1 MSPFR
6 SLKNNITNSFSS
18 VRAVEGLEPGNDLT
32 FRNHSANETW
42 TYGGRRYYAFTE
54 DGYFDVKISG
64 KADILLIGGGGSGA
78 TGATNAPGTSTDCGG
93 GGGAGAFVE
102 YSDVT
107 FPTGIYYV
115 IVGDGGT
122 AQYFR
127 SNGNVAGSDGNP
139 TKLTGPS
146 EFSSPT
152 PSHHPAANII
162 QAPGGGGGG
171 FYRSNPPF
179 SSISGRP
186 GGSGGGAAVGA
197 LFGPGSVSN
206 GWGYPGGVAQA
217 GGDWGGSGGGGG
229 AGGPAG
235 FDAFYVT
242 TGINPTNTPGPSS
255 FYWRIDEDQGTVG
268 GGGRSAFGGDLGI
281 PTDYGTPG
289 PDGGRYFAGG
299 GPGASDDALASPLSP
314 TDWKSPGGGVALQPN
329 AALGGM
335 ISPRSGQKNT
345 GAGGAGGVFN
355 YNGGKGGSGIMI
367 IRFEYY

>member
-54 DGYFDVKISG
+54 DGYFDVKVSG
-64 KADILLIGGGGSGA
+64 KADILLIGGGGSGG
-78 TGATNAPGTSTDCGG
+78 TGATNLPGTTQDCGG

-115 IVGDGGT
+115 IVGDGGVAT
-122 AQYFR
+122 YYR
-127 SNGNVAGSDGNP
+127 IDTVAGSNGNP

-171 FYRSNPPF
+171 FYRSAPTPV
-179 SSISGRP
+179 SIPASP
-186 GGSGGGAAVGA
+186 GGSGGGAALTS
-197 LFGPGSVSN
+197 LFGSGSVSN
-206 GWGYPGGVAQA
+206 GWGHPGGVAQA
-217 GGDWGGSGGGGG
+217 VGNPGGSGGGGG

-235 FDAFYVT
+235 FDAFSVAA
-242 TGINPTNTPGPSS
+242 GINATNTPGPAS
-255 FYWRIDEDQGTVG
+255 FNWRADEDQGTVG

-299 GPGASDDALASPLSP
+299 GPGASDDAAYPAP
-314 TDWKSPGGGVALQPN
+314 TSFKSPGGGVALQPN
-329 AALGGM
+329 AALGGV

-345 GAGGAGGVFN
+345 GAGGAGGYYNF
-355 YNGGKGGSGIMI
+355 NGGKGGSGIMI
-367 IRFEYY
+367 IRFKYFD

>member
-18 VRAVEGLEPGNDLT
+18 VRAVEGLEPANDLT
-32 FRNHSANETW
+32 FRNHNAHETW
-42 TYGGRRYYAFTE
+42 TYDGKKYYAFIE
-54 DGYFDVKISG
+54 DGYFDVKVSG
-64 KADILLIGGGGSGA
+64 KADILLIGGGGSGG
-78 TGATNAPGTSTDCGG
+78 TGAVNAPGSSRDCGG

-102 YSDVT
+102 YSEVN

-122 AQYFR
+122 AIHYRIASQ
-127 SNGNVAGSDGNP
+127 AGSNGNP

-162 QAPGGGGGG
+162 EAPGGGGGG
-171 FYRSNPPF
+171 FVKSFPPYT
-179 SSISGRP
+179 SSPGAS
-186 GGSGGGAAVGA
+186 GGSGGGAANIS
-197 LFGPGSVSN
+197 LFGSGEVDKGWGHPGSCSQGVS
-206 GWGYPGGVAQA
+206 P
-217 GGDWGGSGGGGG
+217 DSGGSGGGGG
-229 AGGPAG
+229 AGGSAG
-235 FDAFYVT
+235 FDAYYVAV
-242 TGINPTNTPGPSS
+242 GINPTNTPHPQSTT
-255 FYWRIDEDQGTVG
+255 WRTDEDSGTVG

-299 GPGASDDALASPLSP
+299 GPGASDDTSYPAP
-314 TDWKSPGGGVALQPN
+314 TSFKSPGGGVALQPN
-329 AALGGM
+329 AALGGV

-345 GAGGAGGVFN
+345 GAGGAGGYYTF
-355 YNGGKGGSGIMI
+355 NGGKGGSGIVI
-367 IRFEYY
+367 IRFKYFD

>member
-78 TGATNAPGTSTDCGG
+78 SGASNAPGTSTDCGG

-122 AQYFR
+122 AKYFR

-162 QAPGGGGGG
+162 QSPGGGGGG
-171 FYRSNPPF
+171 FYRTNPP
-179 SSISGRP
+179 SSFISGRP
-186 GGSGGGAAVGA
+186 GGSGGGAAAGS
-197 LFGPGSVSN
+197 LFGAGSVSN

-235 FDAFYVT
+235 FDAFYVP

-299 GPGASDDALASPLSP
+299 GPGASDDIAYPAP
-314 TDWKSPGGGVALQPN
+314 TSYQSPGGGVALQPN

-345 GAGGAGGVFN
+345 GAGGAGGVYN

-367 IRFEYY
+367 IRFEYH